1 MGDVGDCWRDVKPA
15 LKEYSQR
22 KRADNRESSA
32 MFLAEAGIPFEAKN
46 GGAHLIVS
54 AAGLVV
60 DFWPETGLWAVRGT
74 NERRRGVR
82 HLIKRLGGHW
92 PPQGEKP

>member
-1 MGDVGDCWRDVKPA
+1 MEQTTDNIQTA
-15 LKEYSQR
+15 LAAGAASVQPVT
-22 KRADNRESSA
+22 SHG
-32 MFLAEAGIPFEAKN
+32 GIPFVAKN